1 MTWFRVICTVIAPIM
16 VLVSCNRP
24 PAPASDA
31 AKPGSGVVLTDL
43 DRAAILRVDSTL
55 EYAVNTGSLDSVA
68 AIYAE
73 DASLMPPGEPAVT
86 GRESIRQYWGRVMD
100 RYNLRYER
108 GMDELEGRGDLAY
121 QRGRFQL
128 TASPK
133 AKGAAAVSDR
143 GKFIVVYRRGA
154 SGAWSVVIDM
164 YNSDL
169 PAARTP

>member
-1 MTWFRVICTVIAPIM
+1 MPPSRTLCLA
-16 VLVSCNRP
+16 LVSFVALLACGRP

-31 AKPGSGVVLTDL
+31 RKAPGGAVLTDL
-43 DRAAILRVDSTL
+43 DRAAILRVDSSFAL
-55 EYAVNTGSLDSVA
+55 AANTGSLDSVTA
-68 AIYAE
+68 VYTE

-100 RYNLRYER
+100 QYTLRYEL

-121 QRGRFQL
+121 QRGHYKL

-133 AKGAAAVSDR
+133 AKGASAMSDR
-143 GKFIVVYRRGA
+143 GKFVTVYRRGA
-154 SGAWSVVIDM
+154 TGAWGVVIDM

-169 PAARTP
+169 PPAK